1 MASGPERSARAAR
14 AKDAH
19 ASRVLDKSS
28 AILMLVAEPNVVVVD
43 VDTDICTAAWDCA
56 SRVHAPLEGLVEGLT
71 NTPPFGSQ
79 WPSKGMKY
87 FPISAESTLLLVCTD
102 GERSL
107 VALDVL
113 DGKYEKVYA
122 VDGGVAAWDADDL
135 PTESVY

>member
-1 MASGPERSARAAR
+1 MGTLAR
-14 AKDAH
+14 AK
-19 ASRVLDKSS
+19 
-28 AILMLVAEPNVVVVD
+28 
-43 VDTDICTAAWDCA
+43 
-56 SRVHAPLEGLVEGLT
+56 
-71 NTPPFGSQ
+71 
-79 WPSKGMKY
+79 
-87 FPISAESTLLLVCTD
+87 LLVCTD